1 MNSEEDKTGFSIYF
15 ADPYSAWQRGCIE
28 NTNGLMRQYFPK
40 GTNFTDLTD
49 KDLAFVVKKLNYRPR
64 KRLNY
69 QTPHEVI
76 HFAIHGAL
84 AT

>member
-1 MNSEEDKTGFSIYF
+1 MLN
-15 ADPYSAWQRGCIE
+15 A
-28 NTNGLMRQYFPK
+28 
-40 GTNFTDLTD
+40 NFKDITD
-49 KDLAFVVKKLNYRPR
+49 KDLAIIIKKLNHRSR

-76 HFAIHGAL
+76 YSAVPGAL